1 MQSKKSLFERI
12 FGCCSGGN
20 DTTGELQFNQHH
32 GSDLIFVWTN
42 KSSNG
47 EVPNV
52 IQGKD
57 KKRNNSM
64 AFYGLDS
71 IMSMASAGGLG
82 GKQLFIMITRIN

>member
-1 MQSKKSLFERI
+1 MDKQ
-12 FGCCSGGN
+12 
-20 DTTGELQFNQHH
+20 
-32 GSDLIFVWTN
+32 
-42 KSSNG
+42 
-47 EVPNV
+47 
-52 IQGKD
+52 QGKD